1 MKKVFILVLACIL
14 ISITTAA
21 SQTRK
26 RGSAKRPAPSTTFA
40 EKQQAEIRAGCVRIA
55 VQIKALT
62 QFLYLLG
69 GISKTIESAE
79 QATRNREPSQLTP
92 EQIEQTK
99 VKIKESVRN
108 VRVGLDELE
117 RGFRFNPALT
127 TFYPYLSG
135 VAVIGKTA
143 ENQAA
148 GNNFD
153 ESGRS
158 LIRAVNKLTDAL
170 VAMR

>member
-1 MKKVFILVLACIL
+1 M
-14 ISITTAA
+14 
-21 SQTRK
+21 
-26 RGSAKRPAPSTTFA
+26 
-40 EKQQAEIRAGCVRIA
+40 RIA